1 MSNASPV
8 IELSGDLDIAA
19 RGQVRA
25 LLDQIATTPV
35 AIIDLTQ
42 VGFIGSTGVTELLYA
57 FRKRHEQGL
66 EAMRLVVVPGSTVNR
81 VLEVAGLAKVFPI
94 YRTVEEATRG

>member
-1 MSNASPV
+1 MSDASPV
-8 IELSGDLDIAA
+8 IELSGDLDIAS
-19 RGQVRA
+19 RGEVRG
-25 LLDQIATTPV
+25 LLDQIVMTPV
-35 AIIDLTQ
+35 AIVDLRQ

-66 EAMRLVVVPGSTVNR
+66 EAMRLVVVPGSTVSR
-81 VLEVAGLAKVFPI
+81 VLEVAGLTKVFAI